1 MKKLLHL
8 LSFFVLFALPF
19 GASAATFEGTDVFI
33 LEEGEIINDDLFI
46 GAERVQID
54 GDVNG
59 DLFVGATI
67 IDISGNVSGSVF
79 AGGSEVAI
87 SGDIEND
94 LFLGSGTTRLSGSVG
109 DNVYAGTGI
118 LTAANGF
125 ETGKDLILGAGDAS
139 VDGIIGKN
147 LVVGAGALTLLGNV
161 DGSAYLS
168 VSDDNGSS
176 QAGRITLGREAEI
189 AGNLEY
195 ESPVEADIN
204 PNAIIGGAID
214 YTPGSGNSTAASPE
228 INLGFDFNNPVFMFL
243 NWLWNF
249 VIALVV
255 AFIFAAVYTKKKI
268 IKIDLLAREEVGK
281 TFGYGLLVLI
291 VGPVIIFLIGI
302 TIIGIPIAIILG
314 LLYAIFIYAASAFI
328 AIAAGRMILQEKP
341 EEDTKNI
348 YLAAFLGVLVTSILT
363 AIPVIGG
370 LVAFVLLVLGLG
382 ALTLDWKVR
391 RDAKKNNTQVAAT
404 SPKKEVSSSSKKTKI
419 TKKKESS
426 KK

>member
-1 MKKLLHL
+1 M
-8 LSFFVLFALPF
+8 LFALPF
-19 GASAATFEGTDVFI
+19 GVSAATFEGTDVYI
-33 LEEGEIINDDLFI
+33 LEEGEVINDDLFV

-79 AGGSEVAI
+79 AGGSEVAV
-87 SGDIEND
+87 SGDIGND
-94 LFLGSGTTRLSGSVG
+94 LFLGSGTTRLSGSVE

-118 LTAANGF
+118 LTASNGF
-125 ETGKDLILGAGDAS
+125 ATGSDLILGAGDAS
-139 VDGIIGKN
+139 VDGVVGKN

-168 VSDDNGSS
+168 VSDDSGSS
-176 QAGRITLGREAEI
+176 QSGRITLGREAEI

-195 ESPVEADIN
+195 ESPVEADID
-204 PNAIIGGAID
+204 PGAIIGGNID
-214 YTPGSGNSTAASPE
+214 YTPGNGNSTTASPE
-228 INLGFDFNNPVFMFL
+228 INLGFDFNGPVFMFMS
-243 NWLWNF
+243 WLWSF
-249 VIALVV
+249 VVGLVV
-255 AFIFAAVYTKKKI
+255 AFIFVTVYSKKKI
-268 IKIDLLAREEVGK
+268 MKIDILAREEMGK
-281 TFGYGLLVLI
+281 TFGYGLLTLFG
-291 VGPVIIFLIGI
+291 GPFVIFLIAI

-314 LLYAIFIYAASAFI
+314 FLYTVLVYAASAFI

-348 YLAAFLGVLVTSILT
+348 YLAAFLGVLVTSVLT
-363 AIPVIGG
+363 AIPFIGG

-391 RDAKKNNTQVAAT
+391 RDAKKNKSHAAT
-404 SPKKEVSSSSKKTKI
+404 APSKGETSSDKKSKTAKKE
-419 TKKKESS
+419 ESS